1 MKFLDLKYF
10 ILFMWGLVMIS
21 CISIIFIIAPI
32 SKYLVHQ
39 KNTIILLQT
48 SFIQAILAVIIVGVL
63 IYLLNKFKKIYLYK
77 KLLSKDKID

>member
-1 MKFLDLKYF
+1 
-10 ILFMWGLVMIS
+10 MWGLVMMA

-39 KNTIILLQT
+39 KSTIIILQA
-48 SFIQAILAVIIVGVL
+48 SFIQAILAIIIVGAL

-77 KLLSKDKID
+77 KLLGKEKN

>member
-10 ILFMWGLVMIS
+10 ILFMWGLVMMA

-39 KNTIILLQT
+39 KNTIIILQA
-48 SFIQAILAVIIVGVL
+48 SFIQAILAIIIVGAL
-63 IYLLNKFKKIYLYK
+63 IYFLNKFKKIYLYR
-77 KLLSKDKID
+77 KLLNKEKN